1 MSSQNL
7 SERVQAEIA
16 KVGGKG
22 FHLGLLKRGGF
33 RVPETR
39 IVRSHTDIEEI
50 PKGNYVVRS
59 SAAFEDSSST
69 TGAGKFTTL
78 HNVTRDGLA
87 EAVKEVLAKYNK
99 EGSAV
104 IQPDLTARMQYSGV
118 IYTNLSG
125 ELVISMGRGS
135 GVQSIV
141 EGGAPE
147 TEITIFNDRY
157 ALKGKPV
164 NPKIIESLHQKGLE
178 VENYLGIP
186 TDIEFAV
193 VDGEIMLLQARPL
206 PNPTDNALKE
216 HELRRVKRAMAPLKR
231 AGLEE
236 TVLSV
241 GNYREILGDDKA
253 TKLSTTIFNYVF
265 SGDGEKFG
273 GQQLGR
279 REIGYDLGNE
289 IYPWVVMVGGKVYF
303 NFAGDAL
310 QFRPKGISIT
320 DLLRVINGVYIP
332 VARAS
337 PEVLDYPE
345 LQLYVQFP
353 DQAEAVGLDSRA
365 YRALAESNRE
375 RIKRAENPTS
385 IPKKVVAK
393 RHTEAQ
399 SCLQNIYEVIDGI
412 REGSAKSYSQAAR
425 LGFFALENLRNHLE
439 RLHSENL
446 TVFMELASLYD
457 KESPLELRDV
467 IAYDESIESFEVPT
481 TEEYR
486 YLGSFEISQ
495 ERGFPPERKFKAGR
509 EIPHIETA
517 EITSETRRILGYR
530 EKVKFYLF
538 RDYDHLKQLVEQLG
552 ELTGLGADVYHI
564 DFKDLGLLIDEP
576 SLALYRIEFQK
587 EMKSRDLFGE
597 GPIFESQVSQKGSTR
612 CNNQPRLIFGSLSD
626 EVTSIKIG
634 NQGYVVNAVDQTVS
648 IPEGTEVV
656 LVPSNVRPGSHLF
669 TVLSDYRLPVV
680 AVPNSD
686 LRRLERGQQ
695 LVIRKED
702 KGIQIDY
709 NTGDQSV

>member
-7 SERVQAEIA
+7 LEKVQAEIA

-22 FHLGLLKRGGF
+22 FHLGLLERKGF
-33 RVPETR
+33 RVPETC
-39 IVRSHTDIEEI
+39 IVEDPTNVKDFPE
-50 PKGNYVVRS
+50 GTYVVRS
-59 SAAFEDSSST
+59 SAALEDSSST

-78 HNVTRDGLA
+78 HNITREGLA
-87 EAVKEVLAKYNK
+87 EAVEKVLAKYNQ

-104 IQPDLTARMQYSGV
+104 IQPDLTGMMQYSGV
-118 IYTNLSG
+118 IYTNLDG
-125 ELVISMGRGS
+125 ELVISMGKGS

-147 TEITIFNDRY
+147 TEITIFNGQY

-164 NPKIIESLHQKGLE
+164 NPSIIESLHQRGLE

-193 VDGEIMLLQARPL
+193 IDGEITLLQARPL

-216 HELRRVKRAMAPLKR
+216 HELRRVKQAMAPLKR

-236 TVLSV
+236 TVLAV

-253 TKLSTTIFNYVF
+253 TKLSTTIFNYAF
-265 SGDGEKFG
+265 SGDGEKLG

-289 IYPWVVMVGGKVYF
+289 IHPWVVMTGGKVYF

-310 QFRPKGISIT
+310 QFRPKGVST
-320 DLLRVINGVYIP
+320 ADLLKVINGVYVP

-337 PEVLDYPE
+337 PDVLDYPE

-353 DQAEAVGLDSRA
+353 DQAEAVGLDSDA
-365 YRALAESNRE
+365 YRTLAESNRE
-375 RIKRAENPTS
+375 RIKKAENPTS
-385 IPKKVVAK
+385 IPKKVAAK
-393 RHTEAQ
+393 RHAEAQ
-399 SCLQNIYEVIDGI
+399 SCLQDIYRIVDGI
-412 REGSAKSYSQAAR
+412 REGSAKNYSQAAR

-439 RLHSENL
+439 KLRSEDL
-446 TVFMELASLYD
+446 TAFTELADLYD
-457 KESPLELRDV
+457 KESPLELRDA

-509 EIPHIETA
+509 EISHVETA
-517 EITSETRRILGYR
+517 EITSETRRILGFR
-530 EKVKFYLF
+530 ERVKFDLF

-552 ELTGLGADVYHI
+552 DLTGLGADIYHL
-564 DFKDLGLLIDEP
+564 DFKDLELLIDEP
-576 SLALYRIEFQK
+576 SLALYRIELQK
-587 EMKSRDLFGE
+587 EMKTRDLFGE
-597 GPIFESQVSQKGSTR
+597 GPIFESQVGQKNSTR
-612 CNNQPRLIFGSLSD
+612 YNNQPRLIFGSLSD
-626 EVTSIKIG
+626 EVTSVKIG

-648 IPEGTEVV
+648 IPEGAEVV

-669 TVLSDYRLPVV
+669 TVLSDYGLPVV

-686 LRRLERGQQ
+686 LKRLERGQE

-709 NTGDQSV
+709 DAGDQNV